1 MRAWLLLIAAIST
14 EVSASL
20 SLKGAL
26 FHPWLYAV
34 VVVGYVLAFYC
45 LYLVLKAGMSIG
57 VAYSIWGAVGVVA
70 TAGLSHLLF
79 GETITQTMMMG
90 MALII
95 LGVVCIEMGA
105 PASSAP
111 ANPPATNPAPA
122 NPTADNRALALEG
135 R

>member
-45 LYLVLKAGMSIG
+45 LYRVLKAGMSIG

-79 GETITQTMMMG
+79 GETITQTMMTG

-95 LGVVCIEMGA
+95 VGVVCIEMGA
-105 PASSAP
+105 PVSATP
-111 ANPPATNPAPA
+111 ANPPAASPDPA